1 MRKSI
6 YGILLGIVILCC
18 IGCGGGSSSG
28 LSGMTAVTIEFG
40 SRQTAARE
48 GHLAAAKGIPADVV
62 LVKITVTA
70 PDMKT
75 IETTIVPAG
84 DPVSQTLEVPNG
96 LNRRFVIEAFNAE
109 AVALYRGES
118 FANLDGTPATIA
130 VPMVATGN
138 TMPPD
143 FGGPDEVKTLSTV
156 SLLLTWAPGT
166 DSITPADRIQY
177 LIFMSTAPGTQDMSS
192 PSFTVP
198 GGSPVVNGRQS
209 HVINDL
215 KPGTTYYF
223 RVRAMD
229 EQGNVDANTVE
240 KSGTTLPVVT
250 PDPTPDPTGQDTTPP
265 VFAGLETA
273 VANSESVI
281 QLTWKPATDPV
292 TPADQIIYK
301 VYMATQSGGQD
312 FSAPALTTA
321 PGVTAV
327 LVPNLTSGV
336 TYYFVVRAED
346 MAGNRDANTIERAA
360 TPKFIDLLPVKAGT
374 GVNGELIFRVRN
386 NGTQFAYDVETWVL
400 YRLGS
405 TYTYCEP
412 ITARSIRPGA
422 WFEFSRWI
430 YSPDYLIIVDPQS
443 RIRETNEMNNEACSG
458 DYCTDPPPIPSD
470 CTFLR

>member
-1 MRKSI
+1 MRKSV
-6 YGILLGIVILCC
+6 YGILLGIIMFCC

-28 LSGMTAVTIEFG
+28 VSGTTAVTIEFG
-40 SRQTAARE
+40 GRQTAARE
-48 GHLAAAKGIPADVV
+48 GQPAVAKGIPADVV

-84 DPVSQTLEVPNG
+84 EAVSQILEVPNG
-96 LNRRFVIEAFNAE
+96 LNRRFVIEALNAGDI
-109 AVALYRGES
+109 VLYRGES

-143 FGGPDEVKTLSTV
+143 FGGPDEVRPLSTA
-156 SLLLTWAPGT
+156 SLLLTWTPGT
-166 DSITPADRIQY
+166 DFVTPADRIQY
-177 LIFMSTAPGTQDMSS
+177 LIFMSLAPGTEDMST

-198 GGSPVVNGRQS
+198 GGSPVVNGRLS
-209 HVINDL
+209 LVINDL

-240 KSGTTLPVVT
+240 KSGTTLPLVT
-250 PDPTPDPTGQDTTPP
+250 PDPTPQDAAPP

-281 QLTWKPATDPV
+281 QLNWKPGADLV
-292 TPADQIIYK
+292 TPAPEIIYK
-301 VYMATQSGGQD
+301 VYMATQSGAQD

-327 LVPNLTSGV
+327 LIPNLISGV
-336 TYYFVVRAED
+336 PYYFVVRAED
-346 MAGNRDANTIERAA
+346 KAGNRDANTIEKTA
-360 TPKFIDLLPVKAGT
+360 TPTFIDLLPVTAGT
-374 GVNGELIFRVRN
+374 GVNGDAIFRIRN
-386 NGTQFAYDVETWVL
+386 NGSRFAYDVEIWLL
-400 YRLGS
+400 YQIGA
-405 TYTYCEP
+405 TFTDCQP
-412 ITARSIRPGA
+412 VTAWAIRPGA
-422 WFEFSRWI
+422 WYEFSTWI
-430 YSPDYLIIVDPQS
+430 YSPDYLVIVDPQG
-443 RIRETNEMNNEACSG
+443 RVRETNKTNNVLCAGS
-458 DYCTDPPPIPSD
+458 YCTDPPPIPSM
-470 CTFLR
+470 CNYIGN